1 MDDYGAQSARIVQA
15 AKKLCPSCEV
25 TFDADAAPRRL
36 RFRIEDGSV
45 QLTKA
50 WPHYHVSE
58 VADVW
63 SRLHQSEL
71 IVIEQDGLLLG
82 SVTFF
87 PDASKEVTDW
97 SDEKLRQVIEALT
110 GSLVGQ
116 SV

>member
-58 VADVW
+58 VAD
-63 SRLHQSEL
+63 
-71 IVIEQDGLLLG
+71 
-82 SVTFF
+82 
-87 PDASKEVTDW
+87 W
-97 SDEKLRQVIEALT
+97 SDEKSRHVIEALS
-110 GSLVGQ
+110 GSVVGP